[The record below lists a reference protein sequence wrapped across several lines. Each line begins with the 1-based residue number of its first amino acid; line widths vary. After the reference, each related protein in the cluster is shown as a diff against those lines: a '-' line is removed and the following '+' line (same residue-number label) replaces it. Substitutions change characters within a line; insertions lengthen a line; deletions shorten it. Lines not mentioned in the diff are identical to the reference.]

1 MSNSKIKIEQSPLLE
16 TDKVILKTRHIARGI
31 EFKTLKLF
39 REIAK
44 VVSPPPELTVSQWAD
59 AFRKLSPESASEPGQ
74 WNTDRAPYQREIMDA
89 VNDAG
94 CEEIVIMSSAQVG
107 KTELLLNI
115 IGYYIDYDPSPI
127 LCLQPTL
134 EMAQTF
140 SKDRL
145 SMMIRDTPVLRGKV
159 KDARA
164 RDSGNTILHKTFP
177 GGHITMVGANSAAGL
192 ASRPIRIV
200 LMDEVDRFPP
210 SAGTEGNPI
219 KLAEKRTT
227 TFWNRKKIKV
237 STPTIKGRSQIEKE
251 YLSSSMEEW
260 CVPCPCCGKYQPY
273 EWGRIQLSDVTM
285 ECKFCN
291 EHFKEMEWK
300 ENPGKWIA
308 SAPEVRK
315 KRGFHL
321 NEFASPWKHWED
333 IISEFKEAHKELKE
347 HGDVEKM
354 KVWINTALGETWEE
368 KGEAADEDSL
378 LNRREHYAADLPEG
392 VLLVTAGVDVQDDRF
407 EVEVTGWGKGYESWG
422 ILYRKIYG
430 DLEKDET
437 WDKLEKFLD
446 MELYF
451 EDKSSLLIACSC
463 LDTGGH
469 YTTQAYKFLKK
480 MERKQKLIFGI
491 KGMGGEGIPLV
502 NKVSTNNNEKV
513 KIFLLGVDSGKETLM
528 TRLKT
533 AEKGP
538 GYCHFPINADRG
550 YDETYIKGLS
560 SEQRVIHFKDGRPV
574 LKWVKKSS
582 GIRNEPLDLRN
593 YSTAAA
599 EILRPDWDMLE
610 KKVKQGI
617 NYMKKQPR
625 TVARAKKAGIAN
637 RGIQI

>member
-1 MSNSKIKIEQSPLLE
+1 MKMKGRNSKMTVDS
-16 TDKVILKTRHIARGI
+16 KTVR
-31 EFKTLKLF
+31 LF
-39 REIAK
+39 NRIAK
-44 VVSPPPELTVSQWAD
+44 ILAPPPELTVSQWAD
-59 AFRKLSPESASEPGQ
+59 AYRKLSPESASEPGQ
-74 WNTDRAPYQREIMDA
+74 WNTDRAPYQRAIMDA
-89 VNDAG
+89 VNDSG

-115 IGYYIDYDPSPI
+115 IGYYIDYDPAPI

-145 SMMIRDTPVLRGKV
+145 SMMIRDTPVLRDKV
-159 KDARA
+159 KDAKS

-200 LMDEVDRFPP
+200 LMDEVDRFPA

-251 YLSSSMEEW
+251 YLSSSREEW

-273 EWGRIQLSDVTM
+273 EWGRIRFSDVTM
-285 ECKFCN
+285 ECKFCG
-291 EHFKEMEWK
+291 EHFKETEWK
-300 ENPGKWIA
+300 ENQGKWIA
-308 SAPEVRK
+308 AVPEISK

-321 NEFASPWKHWED
+321 NELASPWKHWEE
-333 IISEFKEAHKELKE
+333 IISEFKEANRELKE

-368 KGEAADEDSL
+368 KGKVVDEDSL
-378 LNRREHYAADLPEG
+378 LGRREHYGADLPDG

-407 EVEVTGWGKGYESWG
+407 EVEVTGWGRGYESWG
-422 ILYRKIYG
+422 ILYRKIPG
-430 DLEKDET
+430 DLEKEET
-437 WDKLEKFLD
+437 WNKLERFLE

-451 EDKSSLLIACSC
+451 EGKGSLLIAGTCI
-463 LDTGGH
+463 DTGGH
-469 YTTQAYKFLKK
+469 YTQQAYKFLKK

-502 NKVSTNNNEKV
+502 YKCSVNNLEKV
-513 KIFLLGVDSGKETLM
+513 KIFLLGVDSGKELLM
-528 TRLKT
+528 ARLDTK
-533 AEKGP
+533 EPGP
-538 GYCHFPINADRG
+538 GYCHFPVNEDRG

-574 LKWVKKSS
+574 VKWVKKTG

-599 EILRPDWDMLE
+599 EILRPDWDVLE
-610 KKVKQGI
+610 KKVRQGI
-617 NYMKKQPR
+617 NYMRKQPR
-625 TVARAKKAGIAN
+625 AAGTKKPGIVN
-637 RGIQI
+637 RGIRI

>member
-1 MSNSKIKIEQSPLLE
+1 MKERKIDS
-16 TDKVILKTRHIARGI
+16 
-31 EFKTLKLF
+31 KTLNLF
-39 REIAK
+39 RNIAK
-44 VVSPPPELTVSQWAD
+44 VLSPPPELTVSQWAD
-59 AFRKLSPESASEPGQ
+59 KYRKLSPESSAEPGQ

-89 VNDAG
+89 VIDAG
-94 CEEIVIMSSAQVG
+94 CETVVIMSSAQVG
-107 KTELLLNI
+107 KTELILNT

-134 EMAQTF
+134 EMAQAF

-145 SMMIRDTPVLRGKV
+145 AKMIRDMPVLRGKV

-164 RDSGNTILHKTFP
+164 RDSENTILHKSFP

-200 LMDEVDRFPP
+200 LMDEIDRFPP
-210 SAGTEGNPI
+210 SAGSEGNPI

-237 STPTIKGRSQIEKE
+237 STPTIKGRSQIETE
-251 YLSSSMEEW
+251 YLSSSKEEW
-260 CVPCPCCGKYQPY
+260 CVPCPCCGRYQPY
-273 EWGRIQLSDVTM
+273 EWGRIRISDVTM
-285 ECKFCN
+285 ECKYCG
-291 EHFKEMEWK
+291 EHFKETEWK
-300 ENPGKWIA
+300 ERPGKWIA
-308 SAPEVRK
+308 GAENKR

-321 NEFASPWKHWED
+321 NELASPWKHWEE
-333 IISEFKEAHKELKE
+333 IIEDFREAYREWKE
-347 HGDVEKM
+347 HGDIQKL
-354 KVWINTALGETWEE
+354 KVWVNTSLGETWEE
-368 KGEAADEDSL
+368 KGESADEDVL
-378 LNRREHYAADLPEG
+378 LKRRERYTADLPDG

-422 ILYRKIYG
+422 ILYRKIPG
-430 DLEKDET
+430 DLEKEET
-437 WDKLEKFLD
+437 WDKLEKFLE

-451 EDKSSLLIACSC
+451 ESKNSLMIACTC

-469 YTTQAYKFLKK
+469 HTTQAYKFLKK

-502 NKVSTNNNEKV
+502 NKVSTNNIEKV
-513 KIFLLGVDSGKETLM
+513 KIFLLGVDSGKEILM

-533 AEKGP
+533 VDEGP

-560 SEQRVIHFKDGRPV
+560 SEQRVIEFKDGRPI
-574 LKWVKKSS
+574 LKWKKKSS
-582 GIRNEPLDLRN
+582 GTRNEPLDLRN

-599 EILRPDWDMLE
+599 EIIRPDWDVLE
-610 KKVKQGI
+610 KKIKQGI
-617 NYMKKQPR
+617 NYMKKQPK
-625 TVARAKKAGIAN
+625 TAAKRKKTGIVN
-637 RGIQI
+637 RGIRV